1 MYLGRETFC
10 LETGLSI
17 QVETHLARQMTVM
30 VLASKLHIAGRVA
43 KKATPVTMILQR
55 CTCSV
60 GELLDMDNKDK
71 HTCRHTCI

>member
-30 VLASKLHIAGRVA
+30 VLASKLHIASRVA
-43 KKATPVTMILQR
+43 KKATTVKMILQ
-55 CTCSV
+55 TCSV

-71 HTCRHTCI
+71 HKCSHICI

>member
-1 MYLGRETFC
+1 MYLGWETFC

-30 VLASKLHIAGRVA
+30 VLASKLHIASRVA
-43 KKATPVTMILQR
+43 KKATPVKMVLQ
-55 CTCSV
+55 TCSV